1 MKPLW
6 HRTETRAQVRGESL
20 WPVDVNPFT
29 CQPWH
34 LSRFECGCDP
44 RAYHAEECWTTPI
57 YAALVE
63 EIDSVWGMLRDLQ
76 MADLFTHEQVK
87 QWWNRLG
94 SNEDPS

>member
-1 MKPLW
+1 MTLDPL
-6 HRTETRAQVRGESL
+6 TANL
-20 WPVDVNPFT
+20 YKL
-29 CQPWH
+29 
-34 LSRFECGCDP
+34 LSENGWRNCSCDP
-44 RAYHAEECWTTPI
+44 RAYHAEECWVTPI